1 MQLYIPLFQEYL
13 VRFGYMNPQA
23 MRSDLPTSQDVASK
37 ALTDFQM
44 FTGLQPT
51 GVLGLRWAEYVVYMG
66 QLEVHT
72 NLNLEYPK

>member
-51 GVLGLRWAEYVVYMG
+51 GVLGLR
-66 QLEVHT
+66 
-72 NLNLEYPK
+72 